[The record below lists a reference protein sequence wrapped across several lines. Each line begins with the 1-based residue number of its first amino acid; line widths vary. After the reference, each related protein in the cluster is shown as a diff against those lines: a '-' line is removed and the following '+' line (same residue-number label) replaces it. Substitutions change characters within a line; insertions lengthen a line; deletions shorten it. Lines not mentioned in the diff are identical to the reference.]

1 MVTRRG
7 LPLVKLKGLVALPDH
22 LVSSCALVV
31 ELFAVTV
38 CLLCIM
44 ITCSLWMQ
52 VPLVVALA
60 SWLACD
66 QTQTLHSQ
74 PFRRHRHRS
83 SPRRRSQWRQHR
95 PGLKQ

>member
-1 MVTRRG
+1 MRPTGIRWKTLVVTRRG

-22 LVSSCALVV
+22 L
-31 ELFAVTV
+31 
-38 CLLCIM
+38 
-44 ITCSLWMQ
+44 